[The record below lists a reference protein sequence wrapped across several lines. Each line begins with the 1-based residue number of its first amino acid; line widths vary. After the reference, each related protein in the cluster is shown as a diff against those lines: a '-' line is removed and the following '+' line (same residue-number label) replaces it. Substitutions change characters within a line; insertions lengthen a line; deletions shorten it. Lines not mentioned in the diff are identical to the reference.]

1 MKKITIKDVAKQAG
15 VSIGTVSRVFNGYTD
30 IGEATKQK
38 VLRIA
43 DELEY
48 TPNLSARSLSSKKKR
63 NIALLLNNLE
73 LNNKANLS
81 MDILSGVYQYTQET
95 DFEFFLIPIT
105 TEQQKEKSLQ
115 KFLNERDISG
125 AVIQG
130 LKTDDPYIKE
140 IEKSSIP
147 IVLVDIEIAGDHVGS
162 VSVDNE
168 QAAYEAVEHL
178 LSLGHEHIALMNGR
192 KEAKVTVNREAG
204 YRKALKER
212 QIEVRQELIQYANF
226 SEDIAQMM
234 ALDLLKN
241 YPDLTAFFCA
251 SDIMAIGVMKA
262 IKETGK
268 TIPEDISVVGFD
280 DITLAQY
287 LTPPLSTVTQNMKDI
302 GYQAATLLSRFILNE
317 EIERQ
322 HIFVPHVLTIRETTT
337 ERKTKSGALR

>member
-1 MKKITIKDVAKQAG
+1 MKKTTIKDVAKSAG

-30 IGEATKQK
+30 IGEDTKKK

-48 TPNLSARSLSSKKKR
+48 SPNLSARSLSSKKKR
-63 NIALLLNNLE
+63 NIALLLNNLD

-81 MDILSGVYQYTQET
+81 MDVLLGVYKYTEESE
-95 DFEFFLIPIT
+95 FEFFLIPIT
-105 TEQQKEKSLQ
+105 TSQQKEKSLQ

-140 IEKSSIP
+140 IGKSSIP
-147 IVLVDIEIAGDHVGS
+147 IVLVDIELEGNLVGS
-162 VSVDNE
+162 VSVDNIK
-168 QAAYEAVEHL
+168 ATYEAVEYL
-178 LSLGHEHIALMNGR
+178 ISLGHENIAMMNGR
-192 KEAKVTVNREAG
+192 KEANVTVKRETG
-204 YRKALKER
+204 YLRAMEANNLE
-212 QIEVRQELIQYANF
+212 IRQELIQYANF
-226 SEDIAQMM
+226 DEEIAHIM
-234 ALDLLKN
+234 ALDMLRS

-268 TIPEDISVVGFD
+268 KIPDDISVFGFD

-287 LTPPLSTVTQNMKDI
+287 LSPPLSTVTQNMTVI
-302 GYQAATLLSRFILNE
+302 GYEAAKLLSRFMAQEDVISP
-317 EIERQ
+317 
-322 HIFVPHVLTIRETTT
+322 HVFVPHSLSVRGS
-337 ERKTKSGALR
+337 TKNKIIMN

>member
-1 MKKITIKDVAKQAG
+1 MKKTTIKDVAKHAG

-30 IGEATKQK
+30 IGEATKIK
-38 VLRIA
+38 VLKIA

-48 TPNLSARSLSSKKKR
+48 SPNLSARSLSSKKKR

-81 MDILSGVYQYTQET
+81 MDVLSGVYQYTLEM

-105 TEQQKEKSLQ
+105 TAQQKEKSLQ

-130 LKTDDPYIKE
+130 LRTDDPYIKE
-140 IEKSSIP
+140 IGKSPIP
-147 IVLVDIEIAGDHVGS
+147 IVLVDIELEGDHVGS

-168 QAAYEAVEHL
+168 LAAYEAVSHL
-178 LSLGHEHIALMNGR
+178 LSLGHENIALINGR
-192 KEAKVTVNREAG
+192 KEANVTVRREAG
-204 YRKALKER
+204 YLKAMETKQLEIR
-212 QIEVRQELIQYANF
+212 PELIQYANF
-226 SEDIAQMM
+226 SEEIAYIM
-234 ALDLLKN
+234 ALDLLRN

-262 IKETGK
+262 VKEIGK
-268 TIPEDISVVGFD
+268 TIPEEISVFGFD

-287 LTPPLSTVTQNMKDI
+287 LSPPLSTVTQDMKDI
-302 GYQAATLLSRFILNE
+302 GYQAAKLLSRFILKE
-317 EIERQ
+317 EIKDS
-322 HIFVPHVLTIRETTT
+322 HVFVPHSLTIRETTK
-337 ERKTKSGALR
+337 ERAK